1 MAMHAS
7 ATPQRLRDL
16 QMFRDP
22 KRWRCWP
29 FLPVVHPMHDGTE
42 QQLGVL
48 YDAVATC
55 GRYGFS
61 ATVFL
66 TNLFVLPRTEER
78 FFALPRLVYDTAE
91 EIVAAGWTVD
101 GAQSF
106 TPRFSRM
113 HG

>member
-1 MAMHAS
+1 MAMLTS

-16 QMFRDP
+16 RVFRDP
-22 KRWRCWP
+22 TLWCCWP
-29 FLPVVHPMHDGTE
+29 FLPVVRPMKDGAE

-78 FFALPRLVYDTAE
+78 FFALPKLVYDTADE
-91 EIVAAGWTVD
+91 LANAGWTVD
-101 GAQSF
+101 
-106 TPRFSRM
+106 
-113 HG
+113 